1 MKPIKLIIEG
11 INSFDER
18 QELDFERVGRSS
30 LFCICGKTGAGKST
44 IFDSIMLALYGKS
57 GRATLADVV
66 NLSRST
72 AFVSFEFVERGDTY
86 IVERTIKCSNVKGE
100 DGERKRTANAECVLY
115 KNGAIA
121 ANTAGGVAEIVT
133 DVVGL
138 DMGEFKN
145 VYMLEQGEYA
155 EFLKK
160 SPAKQTEAVGKI
172 FSLMRFADV
181 YRRAKEMTAAEDEKA
196 ATASA
201 VIDEI
206 GEDTPDR
213 LKAAKK
219 KLTELKTK
227 ITTSAKELQ
236 SRKDEIDALETKR
249 LDYAAALEKQKAVK
263 SHAERLETAE
273 LNYERAVKKLDE
285 FLKNDPDADKARL
298 KDLQSR
304 LNELRELNA
313 LDKQWTAAVEE
324 RAVKQK
330 SVENKRAA
338 AEKARAENAELTK
351 AAESVYALFDGAV
364 NEFYRAA
371 KGLKEMSD
379 GVRGAIAAFGAQ
391 DRAARINAVR
401 DVIGVLRDEKKDYDA
416 FVNNKTEYERKKAE
430 LEAETKQLLE
440 KIDVYSRGEKERE
453 EDISRAKAL
462 SDEAAEKLEKARL
475 SSHASAVREAINVG
489 DVCPV
494 CGGIYH
500 GGGECGDDGS
510 VAEAKAAA
518 DKAAADVK
526 KAEDALAEIKRFREQ
541 TAENYDRKDG
551 EIRDKKAEIAAVDE
565 KIAATHVEPEVYKA
579 FAVALKKAKEYGESY
594 SEKTAALNRAA
605 PVLSAVEAELKAEE
619 NAVSDANSRAEKLKE
634 ALKEYCG
641 KTESMLA
648 AVKREEE
655 EIEAKVANADEIRA
669 ELNAEAESAKGTVMA
684 MRALLDEA
692 VKACPVD
699 SPEFDEE
706 AYNDLKSRYD
716 ASIAKKA
723 EYERDAAV
731 TEALI
736 TELTDKAERLKNTI
750 AERSVHYKKSK
761 CYGEIADLTYGKA
774 MLNFVALE
782 YIEQFT
788 SAASDI
794 LTELSDG
801 KYTMNYDSENGFT
814 VSDFL
819 NGGKVRKT
827 DTLSGGEMFLASLS
841 VAIAIA
847 RTQSKGNNGFFFLDE
862 GFGTLD
868 DELIDTVYGALES
881 LSRDCLVGVISHSG
895 SLIGHMPS
903 CVTVEEATD
912 TRGSR
917 ITY

>member
-66 NLSRST
+66 NLSRTT
-72 AFVSFEFVERGDTY
+72 AFVSFEFTERGDSY
-86 IVERTIKCSNVKGE
+86 IVERTIKCTLSKGE
-100 DGERKRTANAECVLY
+100 GDERKRTANAECVLY
-115 KNGAIA
+115 KNGVIA
-121 ANTAGGVAEIVT
+121 ANTVGGVAEIVT
-133 DVVGL
+133 EVIGL
-138 DMGEFKN
+138 DMSEFKN

-160 SPAKQTEAVGKI
+160 PPAKQTEAVGKI

-181 YRRAKEMTAAEDEKA
+181 YRRAKEMATAEDEKA

-206 GEDTPDR
+206 GEDAPER

-227 ITTSAKELQ
+227 ITTSAKELRN
-236 SRKDEIDALETKR
+236 RKEEIDALETKR

-263 SHAERLETAE
+263 SHAERLEAAE
-273 LNYERAVKKLDE
+273 LQYERAVQKLDE
-285 FLKNDPDADKARL
+285 FMKSDPDADKAKL
-298 KDLQSR
+298 KDLQNK
-304 LNELRELNA
+304 LNELTELNA
-313 LDKQWTAAVEE
+313 RDKQWAAAVEE
-324 RAVKQK
+324 QEAKRK
-330 SVENKRAA
+330 SEENKRAD
-338 AEKARAENAELTK
+338 AEQARAKNAELIA
-351 AAESVYALFDGAV
+351 AAESIYALFDGDIK
-364 NEFYRAA
+364 EFCVAA
-371 KGLKEMSD
+371 NGLKEKSN
-379 GVRGAIAAFGAQ
+379 GVKSAIEAFGTQ
-391 DRAARINAVR
+391 DRVTRINAVR
-401 DVIGVLRDEKKDYDA
+401 DVIGVLREEKMNYDA
-416 FVNNKTEYERKKAE
+416 LVTGKTEHERKKAE
-430 LEAETKQLLE
+430 FEEKEKRLLDEIE
-440 KIDVYSRGEKERE
+440 KYSRSEKERE
-453 EDISRAKAL
+453 EEIVAAKAAA
-462 SDEAAEKLEKARL
+462 DEAAEKLEKARL
-475 SSHASAVREAINVG
+475 SSHAAAVREAINVG

-500 GGGECGDDGS
+500 GGECNDDSS

-526 KAEDALAEIKRFREQ
+526 KAEDALSEVKHSREHAAEEYNRIDGEVRDRSDKIAEI
-541 TAENYDRKDG
+541 G
-551 EIRDKKAEIAAVDE
+551 E
-565 KIAATHVEPEVYKA
+565 KIDATNVEPEIYKA
-579 FAVALKKAKEYGESY
+579 LAVALKNAKEHGESY
-594 SEKTAALNRAA
+594 SEKTAELSKAA
-605 PVLSAVEAELKAEE
+605 PVLSAIEAELKAE
-619 NAVSDANSRAEKLKE
+619 ASAALDAKVRAERLKE
-634 ALKEYCG
+634 SLGDYCG
-641 KTESMLA
+641 KTAAMLD
-648 AVKREEE
+648 AVGREEQE
-655 EIEAKVANADEIRA
+655 LEAKVAGAEEIRA
-669 ELNAEAESAKGTVMA
+669 ELSAEAEGAKGTVVTI
-684 MRALLDEA
+684 RALLDEA
-692 VKACPVD
+692 VKSCPVD

-716 ASIAKKA
+716 AGIAKKA

-731 TEALI
+731 TEALSL
-736 TELTDKAERLKNTI
+736 ELADKTERLKNTV
-750 AERSVHYKKSK
+750 AERTAHYKKSK
-761 CYGEIADLTYGKA
+761 CYGEIAELTYGKA

-782 YIEQFT
+782 YIERFT
-788 SAASDI
+788 SAASEI
-794 LTELSDG
+794 LSELSDG
-801 KYTMNYDSENGFT
+801 KYTMNYDSVNGFT

-912 TRGSR
+912 MRGSR